1 MCLPNCRAFI
11 KHGWSYLLEMNVCTT
26 ELMIGNHVT
35 VIVTVAVVVVAP
47 FGFAH
52 HRWRLKC
59 QK

>member
-1 MCLPNCRAFI
+1 MV
-11 KHGWSYLLEMNVCTT
+11 GSYLLELNVCTT

-47 FGFAH
+47 FGLAY